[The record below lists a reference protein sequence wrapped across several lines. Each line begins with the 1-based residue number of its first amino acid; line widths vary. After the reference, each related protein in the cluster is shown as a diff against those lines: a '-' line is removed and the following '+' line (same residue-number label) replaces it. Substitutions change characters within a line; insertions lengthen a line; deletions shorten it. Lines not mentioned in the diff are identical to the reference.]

1 MATATVNGVRLAYEI
16 TGDGDIPLVLVHGS
30 WVSRR
35 SWDLVVTGL
44 AKSFR
49 VVTYDRRGH
58 SESERSM
65 EQGSVDEDAADLASL
80 IEHLQLAPA
89 WAAGNS
95 FGASITLRLAG
106 QRPDLLRGVIAHEP
120 PLFSLLA
127 HDPAL
132 VRVLDE
138 IRERIRSVATR
149 IASGDN
155 AGAAAQFVDAVALGP
170 DTWTRLPSQVRQTCI
185 DNAPTFLDEANDPQQ
200 FSLDL
205 EGIKTFLQ
213 PVLLSTGDRSP
224 PIYSPVLA
232 KLADVLPQA
241 EIMTFPRAGHI
252 PHVTHP
258 DACVEIITDF
268 ICTKDRADR

>member
-1 MATATVNGVRLAYEI
+1 
-16 TGDGDIPLVLVHGS
+16 
-30 WVSRR
+30 
-35 SWDLVVTGL
+35 
-44 AKSFR
+44 
-49 VVTYDRRGH
+49 VTYDRRGH

-80 IEHLQLAPA
+80 IEELQLAPA

-132 VRVLDE
+132 APVLDE
-138 IRERIRSVATR
+138 IRETIRSVAKR
-149 IASGDN
+149 IAAGDN

-170 DTWTRLPSQVRQTCI
+170 GTWNRLPSQVRQTCI
-185 DNAPTFLDEANDPQQ
+185 DNAWTFLDEANDPQQ

-205 EGIKTFLQ
+205 EGIKTFPQ

-241 EIMTFPRAGHI
+241 EIMTFSGAGHI
-252 PHVTHP
+252 PHATQPEAYVDVTR
-258 DACVEIITDF
+258 AF
-268 ICTKDRADR
+268 ILSPHYS

>member
-1 MATATVNGVRLAYEI
+1 MATAIVNGVRLAYEI

-127 HDPAL
+127 HDPDL
-132 VRVLDE
+132 VPVLDE

-185 DNAPTFLDEANDPQQ
+185 DNAPTFLDEANDPRQ
-200 FSLDL
+200 FAFDL
-205 EGIKTFLQ
+205 ERIRTFSR

-241 EIMTFPRAGHI
+241 EIMTFPGAGHI

-258 DACVEIITDF
+258 DACVEVITDF
-268 ICTKDRADR
+268 IRTKDRADR